1 MAEKKGG
8 LGRGIGALIP
18 TSTVPSERPAGAG
31 AAGSGGTERPID
43 VFFAGP
49 AASKTDAL
57 GSQGGNSAAIAK
69 AAKASA
75 GAGSNAAA
83 DTADSNLVAVPG
95 ARFGHLEINSIVPNP
110 QQPRSVFE
118 PEAFAELVH
127 SVREFGVLQPIV
139 VRPLG
144 EENGKPTYELIMGER
159 RLRASKEAGLKAI
172 PAVIRET
179 DDNNM
184 LRDALLENIH
194 RANLNPLE
202 EASAYQ
208 QLLSDFGITQ
218 DQLAAKIG
226 RSRPQITNTLRLLKL
241 PMSVQQKVAAGV
253 LSAGHA
259 KAILGAADESRMQHF
274 ANKAINEGLSVRS
287 LEEAVALDKPTPGKA
302 KIVAGGRQDSLKEI
316 ADRLGDK
323 FDTKVSI
330 ALGKKKGQI
339 VIDFATFGDLQ
350 RIVKLIES
358 N

>member
-18 TSTVPSERPAGAG
+18 TSDMPN
-31 AAGSGGTERPID
+31 ERPID
-43 VFFAGP
+43 VFFGGSSADASSSKK
-49 AASKTDAL
+49 AAS
-57 GSQGGNSAAIAK
+57 GSQ
-69 AAKASA
+69 ASN
-75 GAGSNAAA
+75 GAGSSVAEAASGSA
-83 DTADSNLVAVPG
+83 ATAAGSAAGTGNDSDLVAVPG
-95 ARFGHLEINSIVPNP
+95 ARFGHLDVNSITPNP
-110 QQPRSVFE
+110 QQPRAVFE
-118 PEAFAELVH
+118 PAAFQELVH

-144 EENGKPTYELIMGER
+144 DKNGVPTYELIMGER
-159 RLRASKEAGLKAI
+159 RLRASKEAGLAKI

-218 DQLAAKIG
+218 DQLAEKIG
-226 RSRPQITNTLRLLKL
+226 RSRPQITNTIRLLRL
-241 PMSVQQKVAAGV
+241 PIAVQQKVAAGV

-259 KAILGAADESRMQHF
+259 RAILGLEDEARMLHF
-274 ANKAINEGLSVRS
+274 ANKVINEGLSVRS
-287 LEEAVALDKPTPGKA
+287 LEEAVALDKPQPKKGK
-302 KIVAGGRQDSLKEI
+302 ITAGGRQDALKEI

-323 FDTKVSI
+323 FDTKVAI

-350 RIVKLIES
+350 RIVKLIEE
-358 N
+358 